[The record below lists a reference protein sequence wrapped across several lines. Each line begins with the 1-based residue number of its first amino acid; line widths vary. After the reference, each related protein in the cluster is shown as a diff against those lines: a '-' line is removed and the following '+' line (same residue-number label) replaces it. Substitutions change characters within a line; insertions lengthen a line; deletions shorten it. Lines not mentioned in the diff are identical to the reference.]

1 MLSRHLEVSLRLA
14 MTLARQK
21 SHEYLTVEHL
31 LLALLENNHA
41 ATTLKACGG
50 DISTLRAELEAY
62 INKHTP
68 TLDEDVEQSPQPTQ
82 SFDRILQRAIFHVQ
96 SIGGG
101 RLVEGSDILV
111 SMFSEHDTYAVYLL
125 KKQGVSRLELT
136 QYLSHGQDK
145 ADDGEAKSGISSDSR
160 SEKTSKDPLVD
171 FATNLNK
178 RAAEG
183 KTDPLIG
190 RASEIERTAQVLCRR
205 RKNNPLLVGD
215 PGVGKTSI
223 AEGLAWLII
232 NEKAP
237 KPLNGCVIYSL
248 DIGSLIAGTKYRGD
262 FEKRMKSLLDALRK
276 KPNAI
281 LFIDEIH
288 MIIGAGS
295 SMSSNMDV
303 SNLIKPAL
311 ANGELRCIGSTT
323 FSEYRQVFEKDH
335 ALSRRFQKID
345 VKEPSIEDS
354 IDILRGLKP
363 RYEEFHNVS
372 YTDAALVS
380 AVKLSAKHVH
390 ERFLPDK
397 AIDVIDEAGAYK
409 RLGITP
415 EIADTEAEDALL
427 TTLEEETSS
436 SKAKSFEFA
445 ELSQDS
451 DSAESGPKSMHQAAD
466 DVDDSTNDD
475 TSTSDKVDVSK
486 SDTSHNSA
494 EAHKS
499 VTVIDVEDIEAIV
512 AKLARIPPKSVSNDD
527 KSLLEHLD
535 RDLKRLVFGQDEA
548 IDTLSDAIKLSR
560 AGLKSP
566 DKPIGSFM
574 FAGPTGV
581 GKTEVSRQLANLLGV
596 ELVRFDMSEYME
608 AHTASRLIGAPPGY
622 VGFDQGGL
630 LTEKINQFPHCVL
643 LLDEI
648 EKAHPDV
655 FNLLLQVMDHGTLT
669 DNNGRVSSF
678 KQVILIMTTNVGA
691 DSMSRASMGFT
702 HQDHSKDNSE
712 ALKRVF
718 TPEFRNR
725 LDAIIQFNPLD
736 PSIVVSVVDK
746 FLVELQAQ
754 LDDKQ
759 VMLEIDDEVRDYLA
773 AKGYD
778 RLMGA
783 RPMQR
788 LIQDEIKKP
797 LASMI
802 LFGDLADG
810 GTVHVTL
817 QTTEDE
823 SEQGSSTIST
833 DKADDNQPKAMDKAT
848 VNNREILLTVVETH
862 GSRNGDHSQSMP
874 S

>member
-31 LLALLENNHA
+31 LLALLENTHA
-41 ATTLKACGG
+41 ANTLTACNANV
-50 DISTLRAELEAY
+50 STLRTELEAY
-62 INKHTP
+62 ISKHTP
-68 TLDEDVEQSPQPTQ
+68 TVDADSEQSPQPTQ

-125 KKQGVSRLELT
+125 KKQGISRLELT

-145 ADDGEAKSGISSDSR
+145 DEPAEPRASMTGERRSA
-160 SEKTSKDPLVD
+160 SEKTSKDPLVE
-171 FATNLNK
+171 FATNLNQ

-190 RASEIERTAQVLCRR
+190 RASEIERAAQVLCRR
-205 RKNNPLLVGD
+205 RKNNPLLVGE

-232 NEKAP
+232 NDRAP

-262 FEKRMKSLLDALRK
+262 FEKRMKSLLDALKK

-323 FSEYRQVFEKDH
+323 FTEYRQVFEKDH

-345 VKEPSIEDS
+345 VKEPSVDDS

-363 RYEEFHNVS
+363 RYEEFHNVE
-372 YTDAALVS
+372 YTDEALVT
-380 AVKLSAKHVH
+380 AVQLSAKHIH

-409 RLGITP
+409 RLGVIP
-415 EIADTEAEDALL
+415 DADDIDAEESFIADLEQDFDAQIDEDVDSAVAHDATDSEMQDEADAAKANDRAQ
-427 TTLEEETSS
+427 SS
-436 SKAKSFEFA
+436 DDSKASNAKKK
-445 ELSQDS
+445 
-451 DSAESGPKSMHQAAD
+451 PPMK
-466 DVDDSTNDD
+466 
-475 TSTSDKVDVSK
+475 
-486 SDTSHNSA
+486 
-494 EAHKS
+494 
-499 VTVIDVEDIEAIV
+499 IDVADIEAII
-512 AKLARIPPKSVSNDD
+512 AKLARIPPKSVSSDD
-527 KSLLEHLD
+527 KSILEHLD
-535 RDLKRLVFGQDEA
+535 RDLKHLVFGQDEA
-548 IDTLSDAIKLSR
+548 IETLADAIKLSR
-560 AGLKSP
+560 AGLKAP

-622 VGFDQGGL
+622 VGYDQGGL
-630 LTEKINQFPHCVL
+630 LTEKINQHPHCVL

-669 DNNGRVSSF
+669 DNNGRVAIF
-678 KQVILIMTTNVGA
+678 KQVIVIMTTNVGA
-691 DSMSRASMGFT
+691 DSISRSSMGFT
-702 HQDHSKDNSE
+702 QQDHSRDNTE

-736 PSIVVSVVDK
+736 TSVVVSVVDK
-746 FLVELQAQ
+746 FLVELQVQ

-759 VMLEIDDEVRDYLA
+759 VTLEIDDEVRDYLA
-773 AKGYD
+773 DKGYD

-802 LFGDLADG
+802 LFGDLVNGGVVQLTLAPEATDAQDNDTVSLDKSRGKRSDKGSADSRI
-810 GTVHVTL
+810 V
-817 QTTEDE
+817 
-823 SEQGSSTIST
+823 
-833 DKADDNQPKAMDKAT
+833 
-848 VNNREILLTVVETH
+848 LTVVETH
-862 GSRNGDHSQSMP
+862 EPHPDSESLAS
-874 S
+874 

>member
-31 LLALLENNHA
+31 LLALLENTNA
-41 ATTLKACGG
+41 ANTLTACNANV
-50 DISTLRAELEAY
+50 STLRSELEAY

-68 TLDEDVEQSPQPTQ
+68 TVDADSEQSPQPTQ

-125 KKQGVSRLELT
+125 KKQGISRLELT

-145 ADDGEAKSGISSDSR
+145 DEPSEPRASMTGERRSA
-160 SEKTSKDPLVD
+160 SEKTSKDPLVE
-171 FATNLNK
+171 FATNLNQ

-190 RASEIERTAQVLCRR
+190 RGPEIERAAQVLCRR
-205 RKNNPLLVGD
+205 RKNNPLLVGE

-232 NEKAP
+232 NDKAP

-262 FEKRMKSLLDALRK
+262 FEKRMKSLLDALKK

-323 FSEYRQVFEKDH
+323 FTEYRQVFEKDH

-345 VKEPSIEDS
+345 VKEPSVDDS

-363 RYEEFHNVS
+363 RYEEFHNVE
-372 YTDAALVS
+372 YTDEALVT
-380 AVKLSAKHVH
+380 AVQLSAKHIH

-409 RLGITP
+409 RLGIVADLDDIDA
-415 EIADTEAEDALL
+415 EESFIANLEQDFDAQIDAD
-427 TTLEEETSS
+427 EEG
-436 SKAKSFEFA
+436 
-445 ELSQDS
+445 LGGD
-451 DSAESGPKSMHQAAD
+451 AD
-466 DVDDSTNDD
+466 DDSLDETRTANEMQEEANMAKAND
-475 TSTSDKVDVSK
+475 KANGSK
-486 SDTSHNSA
+486 
-494 EAHKS
+494 KS
-499 VTVIDVEDIEAIV
+499 KGKRAPIKIDVADIEAII
-512 AKLARIPPKSVSNDD
+512 AKLARIPPKSVSSDD
-527 KSLLEHLD
+527 KSILEHLD
-535 RDLKRLVFGQDEA
+535 RDLKHLVFGQDEA
-548 IDTLSDAIKLSR
+548 IETLADAIKLSR
-560 AGLKSP
+560 AGLKAP

-622 VGFDQGGL
+622 VGYDQGGL
-630 LTEKINQFPHCVL
+630 LTEKINQHPHCVL

-669 DNNGRVSSF
+669 DNNGRVAIF
-678 KQVILIMTTNVGA
+678 KQVIVIMTTNVGA
-691 DSMSRASMGFT
+691 ESISRSSMGFT
-702 HQDHSKDNSE
+702 QQDHSRDNTE

-725 LDAIIQFNPLD
+725 LDAIIQFNALD
-736 PSIVVSVVDK
+736 TSVVVSVVDK
-746 FLVELQAQ
+746 FLVELQVQ

-759 VMLEIDDEVRDYLA
+759 VTLEIDDEVRDYLA
-773 AKGYD
+773 EKGYD

-802 LFGDLADG
+802 LFGDLVNGGIVHLSLEPKEANEQDGDTVKPDKNGGKSSDKGSAD
-810 GTVHVTL
+810 
-817 QTTEDE
+817 
-823 SEQGSSTIST
+823 SRI
-833 DKADDNQPKAMDKAT
+833 
-848 VNNREILLTVVETH
+848 ILTVVETH
-862 GSRNGDHSQSMP
+862 EPHPDSESLAS
-874 S
+874 

>member
-31 LLALLENNHA
+31 LLSLLENTHA
-41 ATTLKACGG
+41 ANTLTACNANV
-50 DISTLRAELEAY
+50 SALRTELEAY

-68 TLDEDVEQSPQPTQ
+68 TVDADTEQAPQPTQ

-111 SMFSEHDTYAVYLL
+111 SMFSEHDTYAIYLL
-125 KKQGVSRLELT
+125 KKQGISRLELT

-145 ADDGEAKSGISSDSR
+145 DEPSEPRVSMTGERRSA
-160 SEKTSKDPLVD
+160 SEKTSKDPLVE
-171 FATNLNK
+171 FASNLNQ

-190 RASEIERTAQVLCRR
+190 RASEIERAAQVLCRR
-205 RKNNPLLVGD
+205 RKNNPLLVGE

-232 NEKAP
+232 NDKAP

-262 FEKRMKSLLDALRK
+262 FEKRMKSLLDALKK

-323 FSEYRQVFEKDH
+323 FTEYRQVFEKDH

-345 VKEPSIEDS
+345 VKEPSEDDT

-363 RYEEFHNVS
+363 RYEEFHNVEYS
-372 YTDAALVS
+372 DEALVT
-380 AVKLSAKHVH
+380 AVHLSAKHIH

-409 RLGITP
+409 RLGVVPDAVDIDA
-415 EIADTEAEDALL
+415 EESFIADLEDGFDTQSDEVVENEADADAQNSDMQDESKTATDSDLAESTEDAKG
-427 TTLEEETSS
+427 E
-436 SKAKSFEFA
+436 AKR
-445 ELSQDS
+445 
-451 DSAESGPKSMHQAAD
+451 PPIK
-466 DVDDSTNDD
+466 
-475 TSTSDKVDVSK
+475 
-486 SDTSHNSA
+486 
-494 EAHKS
+494 
-499 VTVIDVEDIEAIV
+499 IDVADIEAII
-512 AKLARIPPKSVSNDD
+512 AKLARIPPKSVSSDD
-527 KSLLEHLD
+527 KSILEHLD
-535 RDLKRLVFGQDEA
+535 RDLKHLVFGQDEA
-548 IDTLSDAIKLSR
+548 INSLADAIKLSR
-560 AGLKSP
+560 AGLKAP

-581 GKTEVSRQLANLLGV
+581 GKTEVSRQLAKLLGV

-622 VGFDQGGL
+622 VGYDQGGL
-630 LTEKINQFPHCVL
+630 LTEKINQHPHCVL

-669 DNNGRVSSF
+669 DNNGRVAVF
-678 KQVILIMTTNVGA
+678 KQVILVMTTNVGA
-691 DSMSRASMGFT
+691 DSISRSSMGFT
-702 HQDHSKDNSE
+702 HQDHSRDNTE

-736 PSIVVSVVDK
+736 SSVVVSVVDK
-746 FLVELQAQ
+746 FLVELQVQ

-759 VMLEIDDEVRDYLA
+759 VTLEIDDDVREYLA
-773 AKGYD
+773 DKGYD

-802 LFGDLADG
+802 LFGDLVNG
-810 GTVHVTL
+810 GVCT
-817 QTTEDE
+817 
-823 SEQGSSTIST
+823 
-833 DKADDNQPKAMDKAT
+833 
-848 VNNREILLTVVETH
+848 
-862 GSRNGDHSQSMP
+862 
-874 S
+874 

>member
-31 LLALLENNHA
+31 LLALLENTHA
-41 ATTLKACGG
+41 ANTLTACNANV
-50 DISTLRAELEAY
+50 SNLRTELEAY
-62 INKHTP
+62 IDKHTP
-68 TLDEDVEQSPQPTQ
+68 TIDVDMEQSPQPTQ

-125 KKQGVSRLELT
+125 KKQGISRLELT

-145 ADDGEAKSGISSDSR
+145 DEPSEPRASISGERRSA
-160 SEKTSKDPLVD
+160 SEKTSKDPLVE
-171 FATNLNK
+171 FASNLNQ

-190 RASEIERTAQVLCRR
+190 RGPEIERTAQVLCRR
-205 RKNNPLLVGD
+205 RKNNPLLVGE

-232 NEKAP
+232 NDKAP

-248 DIGSLIAGTKYRGD
+248 DIGALIAGTKYRGD
-262 FEKRMKSLLDALRK
+262 FEKRMKSLLDALKK

-311 ANGELRCIGSTT
+311 ANGELRCVGSTT
-323 FSEYRQVFEKDH
+323 FTEYRQVFEKDH

-345 VKEPSIEDS
+345 VKEPSVEDS

-363 RYEEFHNVS
+363 RYEEFHNVE
-372 YTDAALVS
+372 YTDEALVT
-380 AVKLSAKHVH
+380 AVQLSSKHIH

-409 RLGITP
+409 RLGIIPDTDDINA
-415 EIADTEAEDALL
+415 EDSLIADLEKDINEKDYEGVNTEKSDIDSEMQDEAAA
-427 TTLEEETSS
+427 
-436 SKAKSFEFA
+436 AK
-445 ELSQDS
+445 
-451 DSAESGPKSMHQAAD
+451 AD
-466 DVDDSTNDD
+466 DQSKTIDDLQTINNQKP
-475 TSTSDKVDVSK
+475 TIK
-486 SDTSHNSA
+486 
-494 EAHKS
+494 
-499 VTVIDVEDIEAIV
+499 IDVADIEAII
-512 AKLARIPPKSVSNDD
+512 AKLARIPPKSVSSDD
-527 KSLLEHLD
+527 KSILEHLD
-535 RDLKRLVFGQDEA
+535 RDLKHLVFGQDEA
-548 IDTLSDAIKLSR
+548 IATLADAIKLSR
-560 AGLKSP
+560 AGLKAP
-566 DKPIGSFM
+566 EKPIGSFM

-581 GKTEVSRQLANLLGV
+581 GKTEVSRQLASLLGV

-622 VGFDQGGL
+622 VGYDQGGL
-630 LTEKINQFPHCVL
+630 LTEKINQHPHCVL
-643 LLDEI
+643 LFDEI

-669 DNNGRVSSF
+669 DNNGRVASF
-678 KQVILIMTTNVGA
+678 KQVIIIMTTNVGA
-691 DSMSRASMGFT
+691 DSISRSSMGFT
-702 HQDHSKDNSE
+702 QQDHSRDNTE

-736 PSIVVSVVDK
+736 TSVVISVVDK
-746 FLVELQAQ
+746 FLVELQVQ

-759 VMLEIDDEVRDYLA
+759 VTLEIDDEVRDYLA
-773 AKGYD
+773 EKGYD

-797 LASMI
+797 LANMI
-802 LFGDLADG
+802 LFGDLVNG
-810 GTVHVTL
+810 GVVHISL
-817 QTTEDE
+817 EPEHNDE
-823 SEQGSSTIST
+823 SDTASEHVSLNKDETTSSTSMQS
-833 DKADDNQPKAMDKAT
+833 DKGSADSRI
-848 VNNREILLTVVETH
+848 VLTVVETH
-862 GSRNGDHSQSMP
+862 EPHSDSE
-874 S
+874 SLAS

>member
-31 LLALLENNHA
+31 LLALLENTNA
-41 ATTLKACGG
+41 ANTLTACNAN
-50 DISTLRAELEAY
+50 ISTLRTELEAY

-68 TLDEDVEQSPQPTQ
+68 TVDADTEQSPQPTQ

-125 KKQGVSRLELT
+125 KKQGISRLELT

-145 ADDGEAKSGISSDSR
+145 DEPSEPRSSMTGERRSA
-160 SEKTSKDPLVD
+160 SEKTSKDPLVE
-171 FATNLNK
+171 FATNLNQ

-190 RASEIERTAQVLCRR
+190 RGPEIERAAQVLCRR
-205 RKNNPLLVGD
+205 RKNNPLLVGE

-232 NEKAP
+232 NDKAP

-262 FEKRMKSLLDALRK
+262 FEKRMKSLLDALKK

-323 FSEYRQVFEKDH
+323 FTEYRQVFEKDH

-345 VKEPSIEDS
+345 VKEPSVDDT

-363 RYEEFHNVS
+363 RYEEFHNVE
-372 YTDAALVS
+372 YTDEALVT
-380 AVKLSAKHVH
+380 AVQLSAKHIH

-409 RLGITP
+409 RLGVIP
-415 EIADTEAEDALL
+415 DADDIDAEESFIADIEQDFDAQIDADTEGLDGATYSDSEMQDEAETAKANDR
-427 TTLEEETSS
+427 
-436 SKAKSFEFA
+436 AKSFN
-445 ELSQDS
+445 DS
-451 DSAESGPKSMHQAAD
+451 KQAKGKKKPAM
-466 DVDDSTNDD
+466 
-475 TSTSDKVDVSK
+475 K
-486 SDTSHNSA
+486 
-494 EAHKS
+494 
-499 VTVIDVEDIEAIV
+499 IDVADIEAIV
-512 AKLARIPPKSVSNDD
+512 AKLARIPPKSVSSDD
-527 KSLLEHLD
+527 KSILQHLD
-535 RDLKRLVFGQDEA
+535 RDLKHLVFGQDEA
-548 IDTLSDAIKLSR
+548 IETLADAIKLSR
-560 AGLKSP
+560 AGLKAP

-630 LTEKINQFPHCVL
+630 LTEKINQHPHCVL

-669 DNNGRVSSF
+669 DNNGRVAIF
-678 KQVILIMTTNVGA
+678 KQVIVIMTTNVGA
-691 DSMSRASMGFT
+691 DSISRSSMGFT
-702 HQDHSKDNSE
+702 HQDHSRDNTE

-736 PSIVVSVVDK
+736 TSVVVSVVDK
-746 FLVELQAQ
+746 FLVELQVQ

-759 VMLEIDDEVRDYLA
+759 VTLEIDDEVRDYLA
-773 AKGYD
+773 KKGYD

-802 LFGDLADG
+802 LFGDLVNGGVVHLTLEPEVNDEQDGDSVKLDKYSSKTDYKSADK
-810 GTVHVTL
+810 
-817 QTTEDE
+817 
-823 SEQGSSTIST
+823 GS
-833 DKADDNQPKAMDKAT
+833 ADS
-848 VNNREILLTVVETH
+848 RIILTVVETH
-862 GSRNGDHSQSMP
+862 EPHPDSESLAS
-874 S
+874 

>member
-31 LLALLENNHA
+31 LLALLENTHA
-41 ATTLKACGG
+41 ANTLTACNANV
-50 DISTLRAELEAY
+50 SALRSELEAY

-68 TLDEDVEQSPQPTQ
+68 TIDADTEQSPQPTQ

-125 KKQGVSRLELT
+125 KKQGISRLELT

-145 ADDGEAKSGISSDSR
+145 DEPAEQRTSATGERRSA
-160 SEKTSKDPLVD
+160 SEKTSKDPLVE
-171 FATNLNK
+171 FATNLNQ

-190 RASEIERTAQVLCRR
+190 RASEIERAAQVLCRR
-205 RKNNPLLVGD
+205 RKNNPLLVGE

-232 NEKAP
+232 NDKAP

-262 FEKRMKSLLDALRK
+262 FEKRMKSLLDALK
-276 KPNAI
+276 KKTNAI

-323 FSEYRQVFEKDH
+323 FTEYRQVFEKDH

-345 VKEPSIEDS
+345 VKEPSVDDT

-363 RYEEFHNVS
+363 RYEEFHNVE
-372 YTDAALVS
+372 YTDEALVT
-380 AVKLSAKHVH
+380 AVQLSSKHIH

-409 RLGITP
+409 RLGVVP
-415 EIADTEAEDALL
+415 
-427 TTLEEETSS
+427 
-436 SKAKSFEFA
+436 
-445 ELSQDS
+445 
-451 DSAESGPKSMHQAAD
+451 
-466 DVDDSTNDD
+466 
-475 TSTSDKVDVSK
+475 
-486 SDTSHNSA
+486 
-494 EAHKS
+494 
-499 VTVIDVEDIEAIV
+499 DVEDIEAEESFIADLEQDIDAQIDANEGV
-512 AKLARIPPKSVSNDD
+512 DDDADSDNEMQDEAKAAKVNDRTQGADSTKASKAQKPPMKIDVADIEAIIAKLARIPPKSVSSDD
-527 KSLLEHLD
+527 KSILEHLD
-535 RDLKRLVFGQDEA
+535 RDLKHLVFGQDEA
-548 IDTLSDAIKLSR
+548 IGTLADAIKLSR
-560 AGLKSP
+560 AGLKAP

-596 ELVRFDMSEYME
+596 ELIRFDMSEYME

-622 VGFDQGGL
+622 VGYDQGGL
-630 LTEKINQFPHCVL
+630 LTEKINQHPHCVL

-669 DNNGRVSSF
+669 DNNGRVAIF
-678 KQVILIMTTNVGA
+678 KQVIIIMTTNVGA
-691 DSMSRASMGFT
+691 DSISRSSMGFT
-702 HQDHSKDNSE
+702 QQDHSRDNTE

-736 PSIVVSVVDK
+736 TSVVVSVVDK
-746 FLVELQAQ
+746 FLVELQVQ

-759 VMLEIDDEVRDYLA
+759 VTLEIDDDVRDYLA
-773 AKGYD
+773 DKGYD

-802 LFGDLADG
+802 LFGDLVNG
-810 GTVHVTL
+810 GVVHLTLDANSDDAHDDDTVML
-817 QTTEDE
+817 DKAPDK
-823 SEQGSSTIST
+823 GSSDSRIT
-833 DKADDNQPKAMDKAT
+833 
-848 VNNREILLTVVETH
+848 LTVVETH
-862 GSRNGDHSQSMP
+862 EPHSDSE
-874 S
+874 SVAS

>member
-31 LLALLENNHA
+31 LLALLENINA
-41 ATTLKACGG
+41 ANTLTACNANV
-50 DISTLRAELEAY
+50 STLRSELEAY
-62 INKHTP
+62 VNKHTP
-68 TLDEDVEQSPQPTQ
+68 TVDADSEQSPQPTQ

-125 KKQGVSRLELT
+125 KKQGISRLELT

-145 ADDGEAKSGISSDSR
+145 DEPSEPRASMTGERRSA
-160 SEKTSKDPLVD
+160 SEKTSKDPLVE
-171 FATNLNK
+171 FATNLNQ

-190 RASEIERTAQVLCRR
+190 RGPEIERAAQVLCRR
-205 RKNNPLLVGD
+205 RKNNPLLVGE

-232 NEKAP
+232 NDKAP

-262 FEKRMKSLLDALRK
+262 FEKRMKSLLDALKK

-323 FSEYRQVFEKDH
+323 FTEYRQVFEKDH

-345 VKEPSIEDS
+345 VKEPSVDDS

-363 RYEEFHNVS
+363 RYEEFHNVE
-372 YTDAALVS
+372 YTDEALVT
-380 AVKLSAKHVH
+380 AVQLSAKHIH

-409 RLGITP
+409 RLGIVADLDDIDA
-415 EIADTEAEDALL
+415 EESFIANLEQDFDAQIDAD
-427 TTLEEETSS
+427 EEGLGGDADDDSLDETSTANEMQEEANT
-436 SKAKSFEFA
+436 AK
-445 ELSQDS
+445 
-451 DSAESGPKSMHQAAD
+451 AD
-466 DVDDSTNDD
+466 DKANG
-475 TSTSDKVDVSK
+475 SK
-486 SDTSHNSA
+486 
-494 EAHKS
+494 KS
-499 VTVIDVEDIEAIV
+499 KGKRAPIKIDVADIEAII
-512 AKLARIPPKSVSNDD
+512 AKLARIPPKSVSSDD
-527 KSLLEHLD
+527 KSILEHLD
-535 RDLKRLVFGQDEA
+535 RDLKHLVFGQDEA
-548 IDTLSDAIKLSR
+548 IETLADAIKLSR
-560 AGLKSP
+560 AGLKAP

-622 VGFDQGGL
+622 VGYDQGGL
-630 LTEKINQFPHCVL
+630 LTEKINQHPHCVL

-669 DNNGRVSSF
+669 DNNGRVAIF
-678 KQVILIMTTNVGA
+678 KQVIVIMTTNVGA
-691 DSMSRASMGFT
+691 ESISRSSMGFT
-702 HQDHSKDNSE
+702 QQDHSRDNTE

-725 LDAIIQFNPLD
+725 LDAIIQFNALD
-736 PSIVVSVVDK
+736 TSVVVSVVDK
-746 FLVELQAQ
+746 FLVELQVQ

-759 VMLEIDDEVRDYLA
+759 VTLEIDDEVRDYLA
-773 AKGYD
+773 EKGYD

-802 LFGDLADG
+802 LFGDLVNGGIVHLSLEPKEANEQDGDTVKLDKNGGKSSDKGSAD
-810 GTVHVTL
+810 
-817 QTTEDE
+817 
-823 SEQGSSTIST
+823 SRI
-833 DKADDNQPKAMDKAT
+833 
-848 VNNREILLTVVETH
+848 ILTVVETH
-862 GSRNGDHSQSMP
+862 EPHPDSESLAS
-874 S
+874 

>member
-31 LLALLENNHA
+31 LLALLENTNA
-41 ATTLKACGG
+41 ANTLTACNANV
-50 DISTLRAELEAY
+50 STLRSELEAY

-68 TLDEDVEQSPQPTQ
+68 TVDADTEQSPQPTQ

-125 KKQGVSRLELT
+125 KKQGISRLELT

-145 ADDGEAKSGISSDSR
+145 DEPSEPRASMTGERRSA
-160 SEKTSKDPLVD
+160 SEKTSKDPLVE
-171 FATNLNK
+171 FATNLNQ

-190 RASEIERTAQVLCRR
+190 RGPEIERAAQVLCRR
-205 RKNNPLLVGD
+205 RKNNPLLVGE

-232 NEKAP
+232 NDKAP

-262 FEKRMKSLLDALRK
+262 FEKRMKSLLDALKK

-323 FSEYRQVFEKDH
+323 FTEYRQVFEKDH

-345 VKEPSIEDS
+345 VKEPSVDDT
-354 IDILRGLKP
+354 IDILRGLKT
-363 RYEEFHNVS
+363 RYEEFHNVE
-372 YTDAALVS
+372 YTDEALVT
-380 AVKLSAKHVH
+380 AVQLSAKHIH

-409 RLGITP
+409 RLGIVADLDDIDA
-415 EIADTEAEDALL
+415 EESFIADLEQDFDAQIDADEEGLDADNDDIDDKDTFNEMQDEAKVAKANDRAKADG
-427 TTLEEETSS
+427 SKK
-436 SKAKSFEFA
+436 SKAKRA
-445 ELSQDS
+445 
-451 DSAESGPKSMHQAAD
+451 PIK
-466 DVDDSTNDD
+466 
-475 TSTSDKVDVSK
+475 
-486 SDTSHNSA
+486 
-494 EAHKS
+494 
-499 VTVIDVEDIEAIV
+499 IDVADIEAIV
-512 AKLARIPPKSVSNDD
+512 AKLARIPPKSVSSDD
-527 KSLLEHLD
+527 KSILQHLD
-535 RDLKRLVFGQDEA
+535 RDLKHLVFGQDEA
-548 IDTLSDAIKLSR
+548 IATLADAIKLSR
-560 AGLKSP
+560 AGLKAP

-630 LTEKINQFPHCVL
+630 LTEKINQHPHCVL
-643 LLDEI
+643 LFDEI

-669 DNNGRVSSF
+669 DNNGRVAIF
-678 KQVILIMTTNVGA
+678 KQVIVIMTTNVGA
-691 DSMSRASMGFT
+691 DSISRSSMGFT
-702 HQDHSKDNSE
+702 QQDHSRDNTES
-712 ALKRVF
+712 LKRVF

-736 PSIVVSVVDK
+736 TSVVVSVVDK
-746 FLVELQAQ
+746 FLVELQVQ

-759 VMLEIDDEVRDYLA
+759 VTLEIDDEVRDYLA
-773 AKGYD
+773 DKGYD

-797 LASMI
+797 LAGMI
-802 LFGDLADG
+802 LFGDLVNGGVVHLTLEPEDAKGKDGDSVKLEKGSDKGSAD
-810 GTVHVTL
+810 
-817 QTTEDE
+817 
-823 SEQGSSTIST
+823 SRI
-833 DKADDNQPKAMDKAT
+833 
-848 VNNREILLTVVETH
+848 ILTVVETH
-862 GSRNGDHSQSMP
+862 EPHPDSESLAS
-874 S
+874 

>member
-31 LLALLENNHA
+31 LLALLENTHA
-41 ATTLKACGG
+41 ANTLTACNANV
-50 DISTLRAELEAY
+50 STLRTELEAY

-68 TLDEDVEQSPQPTQ
+68 TVDADTEQSPQPTQ

-125 KKQGVSRLELT
+125 KKQGISRLELT

-145 ADDGEAKSGISSDSR
+145 DEPSEPRASMTGERRSA
-160 SEKTSKDPLVD
+160 SEKTSKDPLVE
-171 FATNLNK
+171 FATNLNQ

-190 RASEIERTAQVLCRR
+190 RGPEIERAAQVLCRR
-205 RKNNPLLVGD
+205 RKNNPLLVGE

-232 NEKAP
+232 NDKAP

-262 FEKRMKSLLDALRK
+262 FEKRMKSLLDALKK

-323 FSEYRQVFEKDH
+323 FTEYRQVFEKDH

-345 VKEPSIEDS
+345 VKEPSVDDT

-363 RYEEFHNVS
+363 RYEEFHNVE
-372 YTDAALVS
+372 YTDEALVT
-380 AVKLSAKHVH
+380 AVQLSAKHIH

-409 RLGITP
+409 RLGVIP
-415 EIADTEAEDALL
+415 DADDIDAEESFIADIEQDFDAQIDADVEGLDGDTYSDSEMQDEAETAKANDR
-427 TTLEEETSS
+427 
-436 SKAKSFEFA
+436 AKSFSE
-445 ELSQDS
+445 
-451 DSAESGPKSMHQAAD
+451 
-466 DVDDSTNDD
+466 
-475 TSTSDKVDVSK
+475 SK
-486 SDTSHNSA
+486 SA
-494 EAHKS
+494 KARKKPPMK
-499 VTVIDVEDIEAIV
+499 IDVADIEAIV
-512 AKLARIPPKSVSNDD
+512 AKLARIPPKSVSSDD
-527 KSLLEHLD
+527 KSILQHLD
-535 RDLKRLVFGQDEA
+535 RDLKHLVFGQDEA
-548 IDTLSDAIKLSR
+548 IETLADAIKLSR
-560 AGLKSP
+560 AGLKAP

-622 VGFDQGGL
+622 VGYDQGGL
-630 LTEKINQFPHCVL
+630 LTEKINQHPHCVL

-669 DNNGRVSSF
+669 DNNGRVAIF
-678 KQVILIMTTNVGA
+678 KQVIVIMTTNVGA
-691 DSMSRASMGFT
+691 DSISRSSMGFT
-702 HQDHSKDNSE
+702 QQDHSRDNTES
-712 ALKRVF
+712 LKRVF

-736 PSIVVSVVDK
+736 TSVVVSVVDK
-746 FLVELQAQ
+746 FLVELQVQ

-759 VMLEIDDEVRDYLA
+759 VTLEIDDEVRDYLA
-773 AKGYD
+773 NKGYD

-788 LIQDEIKKP
+788 LIQDEIKKS

-802 LFGDLADG
+802 LFGDLVNGGVVHLTLEPEANDEQDG
-810 GTVHVTL
+810 DSVKLDKYSGKT
-817 QTTEDE
+817 DYK
-823 SEQGSSTIST
+823 ST
-833 DKADDNQPKAMDKAT
+833 DKVSADS
-848 VNNREILLTVVETH
+848 RIILTVVETH
-862 GSRNGDHSQSMP
+862 EPHPDSESLAS
-874 S
+874 

>member
-31 LLALLENNHA
+31 LLALLENNNA
-41 ATTLKACGG
+41 ATTLKACGA
-50 DISTLRAELEAY
+50 DIASLRSDLEAY
-62 INKHTP
+62 IEKHTP
-68 TLDEDVEQSPQPTQ
+68 TLDADLEQTPQATQ

-96 SIGGG
+96 SIGSG
-101 RLVEGSDILV
+101 RLVQGSDILV

-136 QYLSHGQDK
+136 QYLSHGNEGD
-145 ADDGEAKSGISSDSR
+145 ETRNSGSDSENGDAKGAR
-160 SEKTSKDPLVD
+160 LKKDPLSE
-171 FATNLNK
+171 FAQNLNK

-190 RASEIERTAQVLCRR
+190 RSTEIERAAQVLCRR

-232 NEKAP
+232 NNKAP
-237 KPLNGCVIYSL
+237 KPLQGCVIYSL

-262 FEKRMKSLLDALRK
+262 FEKRMKALLDALK
-276 KPNAI
+276 AKPNAI

-323 FSEYRQVFEKDH
+323 FTEYRQVFEKDH

-345 VKEPSIEDS
+345 INEPSIDDS
-354 IDILRGLKP
+354 IEILRGLKP
-363 RYEEFHNVS
+363 RYEEFHNVE

-380 AVKLSAKHVH
+380 AVKLSAKHIH

-415 EIADTEAEDALL
+415 EADQVEDENQLIDEINNTDNTDYEAQIEADESELEHDADTDFDNEEELDADIRAEDNA
-427 TTLEEETSS
+427 ETES
-436 SKAKSFEFA
+436 
-445 ELSQDS
+445 S
-451 DSAESGPKSMHQAAD
+451 DSREEAD
-466 DVDDSTNDD
+466 KDRP
-475 TSTSDKVDVSK
+475 
-486 SDTSHNSA
+486 A
-494 EAHKS
+494 P
-499 VTVIDVEDIEAIV
+499 TVIDVEDIEAIIS
-512 AKLARIPPKSVSNDD
+512 KLARIPPKSVSNDD
-527 KSLLEHLD
+527 KSLLQYLE
-535 RDLKRLVFGQDEA
+535 RDLNRLVFGQDEA
-548 IDTLSDAIKLSR
+548 IKTLSDAIKLSR
-560 AGLKSP
+560 AGLKSS

-581 GKTEVSRQLANLLGV
+581 GKTEVSKQLANLMGI

-630 LTEKINQFPHCVL
+630 LTEKINQHPHCVL

-655 FNLLLQVMDHGTLT
+655 FNLLLQVMDHGSLT
-669 DNNGRVSSF
+669 DNNGRVASF

-691 DSMSRASMGFT
+691 DSISRASMGFT
-702 HQDHSKDNSE
+702 KQDHSKDNTE
-712 ALKRVF
+712 AMNRVF

-736 PSIVVSVVDK
+736 PSIVISVVDK

-759 VMLEIDDEVRDYLA
+759 VVLEIDDAVREYLA
-773 AKGYD
+773 EKGYD

-788 LIQDEIKKP
+788 LIQNEIKKP
-797 LASMI
+797 LANMV
-802 LFGDLADG
+802 LFGDLSEG
-810 GTVHVTL
+810 GAVHVTL
-817 QTTEDE
+817 SDE
-823 SEQGSSTIST
+823 PFESPVDSD
-833 DKADDNQPKAMDKAT
+833 DKAAAEGS
-848 VNNREILLTVVETH
+848 RILLTVVEQH
-862 GSRNGDHSQSMP
+862 GQRGVEYAEG
-874 S
+874 

>member
-31 LLALLENNHA
+31 LLALLENTHA
-41 ATTLKACGG
+41 ANTLTACNANV
-50 DISTLRAELEAY
+50 SALRTELEAY

-68 TLDEDVEQSPQPTQ
+68 TVDVDTEQSPQPTQ

-125 KKQGVSRLELT
+125 KKQGISRLELT

-145 ADDGEAKSGISSDSR
+145 EEPSEQRASMTGERRSA
-160 SEKTSKDPLVD
+160 SEKTSKDPLVE
-171 FATNLNK
+171 FATNLNQ

-190 RASEIERTAQVLCRR
+190 RASEIERAAQVLCRR
-205 RKNNPLLVGD
+205 RKNNPLLVGE

-232 NEKAP
+232 NDKAP

-262 FEKRMKSLLDALRK
+262 FEKRMKSLLDALKK

-323 FSEYRQVFEKDH
+323 FTEYRQVFEKDH

-345 VKEPSIEDS
+345 VKEPSVDDT

-363 RYEEFHNVS
+363 RYEEFHNVE
-372 YTDAALVS
+372 YTDEALVT
-380 AVKLSAKHVH
+380 AVQLSAKHIH

-409 RLGITP
+409 RLGVVP
-415 EIADTEAEDALL
+415 
-427 TTLEEETSS
+427 
-436 SKAKSFEFA
+436 
-445 ELSQDS
+445 
-451 DSAESGPKSMHQAAD
+451 
-466 DVDDSTNDD
+466 DVDDIEAEESFIADLEQDFDAQIDADVEGIDSDADSDNEMQDEAKTAKANDRAKSTDGA
-475 TSTSDKVDVSK
+475 KAFK
-486 SDTSHNSA
+486 A
-494 EAHKS
+494 QKPPMK
-499 VTVIDVEDIEAIV
+499 IDVADIEAII
-512 AKLARIPPKSVSNDD
+512 AKLARIPPKSVSSDD
-527 KSLLEHLD
+527 KSILEHLD
-535 RDLKRLVFGQDEA
+535 RDLKHLVFGQDEA
-548 IDTLSDAIKLSR
+548 IATLADAIKLSR
-560 AGLKSP
+560 AGLKAP

-622 VGFDQGGL
+622 VGYDQGGL
-630 LTEKINQFPHCVL
+630 LTEKINQHPHCVL

-669 DNNGRVSSF
+669 DNNGRVAIF
-678 KQVILIMTTNVGA
+678 KQVIIIMTTNVGA
-691 DSMSRASMGFT
+691 DSISRSSMGFT
-702 HQDHSKDNSE
+702 QQDHSRDNTES
-712 ALKRVF
+712 LKRVF

-736 PSIVVSVVDK
+736 TSVVVSVVDK
-746 FLVELQAQ
+746 FLVELQVQ

-759 VMLEIDDEVRDYLA
+759 VTLEIDDDVRDYLA
-773 AKGYD
+773 DKGYD

-802 LFGDLADG
+802 LFGDLVNG
-810 GTVHVTL
+810 GVVHLTL
-817 QTTEDE
+817 AP
-823 SEQGSSTIST
+823 
-833 DKADDNQPKAMDKAT
+833 KADDTQDADTVKLDKSSQKGSPDSRI
-848 VNNREILLTVVETH
+848 VLTVVETH
-862 GSRNGDHSQSMP
+862 EPRSDSESVA

>member
-1 MLSRHLEVSLRLA
+1 

-31 LLALLENNHA
+31 LLALLENTNA
-41 ATTLKACGG
+41 ANTLTACNANV
-50 DISTLRAELEAY
+50 STLRSELEAY
-62 INKHTP
+62 VNKHTP
-68 TLDEDVEQSPQPTQ
+68 TVDADSEQSPQPTQ

-125 KKQGVSRLELT
+125 KKQGISRLELT

-145 ADDGEAKSGISSDSR
+145 DEPSEPRASMTGERRSA
-160 SEKTSKDPLVD
+160 SEKTSKDPLVE
-171 FATNLNK
+171 FATNLNQ

-190 RASEIERTAQVLCRR
+190 RGPEIERAAQVLCRR
-205 RKNNPLLVGD
+205 RKNNPLLVGE

-232 NEKAP
+232 NDKAP

-262 FEKRMKSLLDALRK
+262 FEKRMKSLLDALKK

-323 FSEYRQVFEKDH
+323 FTEYRQVFEKDH

-345 VKEPSIEDS
+345 VKEPSVDDS

-363 RYEEFHNVS
+363 RYEEFHNVE
-372 YTDAALVS
+372 YTDEALVT
-380 AVKLSAKHVH
+380 AVQLSAKHIH

-409 RLGITP
+409 RLGIVADLDDIDA
-415 EIADTEAEDALL
+415 EESFIANLEQDFDAQIDAD
-427 TTLEEETSS
+427 EEGLGGDADDDSLDETSTANEMQEEANT
-436 SKAKSFEFA
+436 AK
-445 ELSQDS
+445 
-451 DSAESGPKSMHQAAD
+451 AD
-466 DVDDSTNDD
+466 DKANG
-475 TSTSDKVDVSK
+475 SK
-486 SDTSHNSA
+486 
-494 EAHKS
+494 KS
-499 VTVIDVEDIEAIV
+499 KGKRAPIKIDVADIEAII
-512 AKLARIPPKSVSNDD
+512 AKLARIPPKSVSSDD
-527 KSLLEHLD
+527 KSILEHLD
-535 RDLKRLVFGQDEA
+535 RDLKHLVFGQDEA
-548 IDTLSDAIKLSR
+548 IETLADAIKLSR
-560 AGLKSP
+560 AGLKAP

-622 VGFDQGGL
+622 VGYDQGGL
-630 LTEKINQFPHCVL
+630 LTEKINQHPHCVL

-669 DNNGRVSSF
+669 DNNGRVAIF
-678 KQVILIMTTNVGA
+678 KQVIVIMTTNVGA
-691 DSMSRASMGFT
+691 ESISRSSMGFT
-702 HQDHSKDNSE
+702 QQDHSRDNTE

-725 LDAIIQFNPLD
+725 LDAIIQFNALD
-736 PSIVVSVVDK
+736 TSVVVSVVDK
-746 FLVELQAQ
+746 FLVELQVQ

-759 VMLEIDDEVRDYLA
+759 VTLEIDDEVRDYLA
-773 AKGYD
+773 EKGYD

-802 LFGDLADG
+802 LFGDLVNGGIVHLSLEPKEANEQDGDTVKLDKNGGKSSDKGSAD
-810 GTVHVTL
+810 
-817 QTTEDE
+817 
-823 SEQGSSTIST
+823 SRI
-833 DKADDNQPKAMDKAT
+833 
-848 VNNREILLTVVETH
+848 ILTVVETH
-862 GSRNGDHSQSMP
+862 EPHPDSESLAS
-874 S
+874 

>member
-31 LLALLENNHA
+31 LLALLENTHA
-41 ATTLKACGG
+41 ANTLTACNANVSG
-50 DISTLRAELEAY
+50 LRTELEAY
-62 INKHTP
+62 IDKHTP
-68 TLDEDVEQSPQPTQ
+68 TIDADMEQSPQPTQ

-125 KKQGVSRLELT
+125 KKQGISRLELT

-145 ADDGEAKSGISSDSR
+145 EEPSEPRASITGDRRGASD
-160 SEKTSKDPLVD
+160 KTSKDPLVE
-171 FATNLNK
+171 FASNLNQ

-190 RASEIERTAQVLCRR
+190 RGPEIERTAQVLCRR
-205 RKNNPLLVGD
+205 RKNNPLLVGE

-232 NEKAP
+232 NDKAP

-248 DIGSLIAGTKYRGD
+248 DIGALIAGTKYRGD
-262 FEKRMKSLLDALRK
+262 FEKRMKSLLDALKK

-311 ANGELRCIGSTT
+311 ANGELRCVGSTT
-323 FSEYRQVFEKDH
+323 FTEYRQVFEKDH

-345 VKEPSIEDS
+345 VKEPSVEDS

-363 RYEEFHNVS
+363 RYEEFHNVE
-372 YTDAALVS
+372 YTDEALVT
-380 AVKLSAKHVH
+380 AVQLSSKHIH

-409 RLGITP
+409 RLGVIP
-415 EIADTEAEDALL
+415 DADDINAEDGLIAD
-427 TTLEEETSS
+427 LEQDI
-436 SKAKSFEFA
+436 SKPDYQSVDNKA
-445 ELSQDS
+445 
-451 DSAESGPKSMHQAAD
+451 
-466 DVDDSTNDD
+466 DVDNEMQDEVAAAKAN
-475 TSTSDKVDVSK
+475 DKVKRYDDLQTANNK
-486 SDTSHNSA
+486 
-494 EAHKS
+494 KPPMK
-499 VTVIDVEDIEAIV
+499 IDVADIEAII
-512 AKLARIPPKSVSNDD
+512 AKLARIPPKSVSSDD
-527 KSLLEHLD
+527 KSILEHLD
-535 RDLKRLVFGQDEA
+535 RDLKHLVFGQDEA
-548 IDTLSDAIKLSR
+548 IATLADAIKLSR
-560 AGLKSP
+560 AGLKAP
-566 DKPIGSFM
+566 EKPIGSFM

-581 GKTEVSRQLANLLGV
+581 GKTEVSRQLAHLLGV
-596 ELVRFDMSEYME
+596 ELIRFDMSEYME

-622 VGFDQGGL
+622 VGYDQGGL
-630 LTEKINQFPHCVL
+630 LTEKINQHPHCVVL
-643 LLDEI
+643 FDEI

-669 DNNGRVSSF
+669 DNNGRVASF
-678 KQVILIMTTNVGA
+678 KQVIIIMTTNVGA
-691 DSMSRASMGFT
+691 DSISRSSMGFT
-702 HQDHSKDNSE
+702 QQDHSRDNTE

-736 PSIVVSVVDK
+736 TSVVISVVDK
-746 FLVELQAQ
+746 FLVELQVQ

-759 VMLEIDDEVRDYLA
+759 VTLEIDDDVRDYLA
-773 AKGYD
+773 EKGYD

-797 LASMI
+797 LANMI
-802 LFGDLADG
+802 LFGDLVNGGVVHITLEPEQSDTIAEHVSLDKEAQTDSGKDG
-810 GTVHVTL
+810 NM
-817 QTTEDE
+817 QSDK
-823 SEQGSSTIST
+823 GSSDSRI
-833 DKADDNQPKAMDKAT
+833 
-848 VNNREILLTVVETH
+848 RLTVVEIH
-862 GSRNGDHSQSMP
+862 EPHSDSE
-874 S
+874 SLAS